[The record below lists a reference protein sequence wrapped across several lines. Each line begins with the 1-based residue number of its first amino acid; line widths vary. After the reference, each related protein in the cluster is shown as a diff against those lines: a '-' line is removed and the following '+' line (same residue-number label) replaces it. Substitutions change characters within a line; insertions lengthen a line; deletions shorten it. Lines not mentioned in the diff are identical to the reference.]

1 MALSMAVNVAIARH
15 LVRTRLGNHHHGGR
29 WPMVL
34 MLELTHACNLRCNGC
49 GRIREYADSRALSLS
64 REQAREAVKEADV
77 PVVSISGGEPFLHP
91 DLPGITQ
98 DILNMGKAVYVCTN
112 ATLLSRRLAE
122 FQPNRRLY
130 LNVHLDGPPSIHD
143 ALTNA
148 PGTTERAL
156 EAIRE
161 AKAAGFG
168 VTTNTTLYYD
178 TPVAELAALFQK
190 LVDLGVDGFAL
201 APAFAYE
208 VGAPARTLTREEAH
222 ERFRQLKD
230 VWGDKN
236 VYHTPIF
243 MEFLRGERELE
254 CMPWGTVT
262 YNPLGWKRPCYLL
275 SDGHAASLAEL
286 LEETDWDRYG
296 HGRDPRCAD
305 CMMHSGFELSVMN
318 SMHGPADLWKIAR
331 WTLMGE

>member
-1 MALSMAVNVAIARH
+1 MALSMAVNMAIARH
-15 LVRTRLGNHHHGGR
+15 LVRTRLGNQHRNGH

-49 GRIREYADSRALSLS
+49 GRIREYADTRALSIS
-64 REQAREAVKEADV
+64 REQARAVVEEADT
-77 PVVSISGGEPFLHP
+77 PVVSISGGEPLLHP
-91 DLPGITQ
+91 DIAAISQ
-98 DILNMGKAVYVCTN
+98 DILDMGKAAYVCTN
-112 ATLLSRRLAE
+112 GTLLARRLSE
-122 FQPNRRLY
+122 FQPHPRLY
-130 LNVHLDGPPSIHD
+130 FNVHLDGPASIHD
-143 ALTNA
+143 ALTNV

-156 EAIRE
+156 DAIRA

-178 TPVAELAALFQK
+178 TPVSELATLFQQ
-190 LVDLGVDGFAL
+190 LVDMGVDGFAL

-208 VGAPARTLTREEAH
+208 VGAPAHTLTREEAH
-222 ERFRQLKD
+222 QRFRELQEL
-230 VWGDKN
+230 WGAKN

-254 CMPWGTVT
+254 CMPWGIVT

-275 SDGHAASLAEL
+275 SDGHAASLVEL
-286 LEETDWDRYG
+286 LEETDWERYG

-305 CMMHSGFELSVMN
+305 CLMHSGFELSVMN
-318 SMHGPADLWKIAR
+318 SMHGPGDLWKIVR
-331 WTLMGE
+331 WELFGE